1 MARCQ
6 KAKGKI
12 VRRLGINIFGNP
24 KYDKLLDTKPHGPGE
39 HGTGR
44 SKSSEYKLQLLEKQK
59 LRLSYGMSEKQ
70 FKNVFKKAKSK
81 SGVTGEV
88 MLELLERRLDNAIYR
103 AGFASTRS
111 QARQMVTHGHFKL
124 NGGKASI
131 PSMLVS
137 LDDIITV
144 KDKQGSKDLVITSIE
159 TSKKEE
165 VLWLETNKEDLSAKV
180 VRYPTP
186 EEAAPPAEIQLIIE
200 FYSK

>member
-12 VRRLGINIFGNP
+12 VRRLGINIYGNP
-24 KYDKLLDTKPHGPGE
+24 KYDKLLEVKPHGPGE
-39 HGTGR
+39 HGSAR
-44 SKSSEYKLQLLEKQK
+44 SKASEYKHQLVEKQK

-70 FKNVFKKAKSK
+70 FRNVFKKAKAK
-81 SGVTGEV
+81 SGVTGDV
-88 MLELLERRLDNAIYR
+88 MLEMLERRLDNVIYR

-111 QARQMVTHGHFKL
+111 QARQMVGHGHFKL
-124 NGGKASI
+124 NGGRASV

-137 LDDIITV
+137 LDDVITV
-144 KDKQGSKDLVITSIE
+144 KDKQGSKDLVTTSIE
-159 TSKKEE
+159 TSKHED
-165 VLWLETNKEDLSAKV
+165 VLWLETNKEELSVKV